1 MDIAALLAW
10 LEASS
15 LAASIRNT
23 IVAFPLI
30 ESAHVIG
37 ITLVFG
43 TILIIDLRLL
53 GLAWTRRPFSQVA
66 DEVLRWTW
74 IAFAIAAVTGA
85 LMFITNAAAYYDN
98 WYFRAKMLLLVLAGV
113 NMVFFEIT
121 DRRSVTRWDR
131 ERSAPLAGRLVA
143 AASLAIWIG
152 VIFLGRWIA
161 FAPAQAP
168 PPAAD
173 EVNFEELENLLK

>member
-10 LEASS
+10 LEASP

-23 IVAFPLI
+23 IVAFPLV
-30 ESAHVIG
+30 ESGHVIG

-43 TILIIDLRLL
+43 TILVIDLRLL
-53 GLAWTRRPFSQVA
+53 GLAWTRRPFSLIA

-85 LMFITNAAAYYDN
+85 LMFITNAAAYYNN
-98 WYFRAKMLLLVLAGV
+98 WYFRAKMLLLVLAGL

-121 DRRSVTRWDR
+121 DRRSVLTWDR
-131 ERSAPLAGRLVA
+131 QKSAPPAGRLVA

-152 VIFLGRWIA
+152 VIFLGRWVA
-161 FAPAQAP
+161 YAPAATGP
-168 PPAAD
+168 PPGE
-173 EVNFEELENLLK
+173 EVDFEKLEELLK